1 MTVSKHAVLSRTF
14 QNTNDMGAKAVQ
26 SDATL
31 VIDGFEHMVLQFK
44 QFPWPVA
51 TTGDVIE
58 YFGPVGQKMVQPQQ
72 SKTKQEGPFTIY
84 ETVANHCGEFLAQLI
99 EQGGEFNA
107 TVYAGR
113 PDDYKKKHTLHK
125 CILVADTPDRD
136 WENDTSP
143 LMVSGTMHY
152 HWFNNQ

>member
-1 MTVSKHAVLSRTF
+1 MTVSKLAVLSRTF

-26 SDATL
+26 SDATV
-31 VIDGFEHMVLQFK
+31 VIEGYEDMVLLFK

-51 TTGDVIE
+51 TATDVIE

-84 ETVANHCGEFLAQLI
+84 ETVNNHADLFLKNLI

-113 PDDYKKKHTLHK
+113 PDDFKMKHEIKKA
-125 CILVADTPDRD
+125 ILVCDTPDRD

-143 LMVSGTMHY
+143 LMISGTLHY
-152 HWFNNQ
+152 HWFGNQ